1 MILLS
6 IFFCIQVKQDQ
17 EGKAESLRR
26 VSATMLKV
34 PQHLSAGLDNFKDT
48 ITSRADG
55 IMNEVF
61 PKKIM
66 KLNELY
72 SDLVGKRSEIRQMKT
87 GSKPGA
93 LNMTVK
99 VLFDRMKR
107 EIIELCEVLN
117 VLEVWLQLQVP
128 KISDGGNFGVEIQ
141 EEILAMLH
149 HGRRSGLAVLDAITK
164 YFFKR
169 GKIVSDKEKYAGI
182 DDLGECVA
190 ELDQRQYS
198 SLLQSACDLRNNYAI
213 LYDKLHKNRSKLSKP
228 RNQEGPPLMLY

>member
-1 MILLS
+1 
-6 IFFCIQVKQDQ
+6 
-17 EGKAESLRR
+17 
-26 VSATMLKV
+26 MLKV
-34 PQHLSAGLDNFKDT
+34 PQHLSVGLERFKDT
-48 ITSRADG
+48 ITSRADT
-55 IMNEVF
+55 IMTEVF
-61 PKKIM
+61 PRKIVN
-66 KLNELY
+66 LNELHGE
-72 SDLVGKRSEIRQMKT
+72 LAGKRKEIRAARK
-87 GSKPGA
+87 GGKPGA
-93 LNMTVK
+93 LNLTVK
-99 VLFDRMKR
+99 VLFDRMKT

-169 GKIVSDKEKYAGI
+169 GKIVSDSEKYAGI
-182 DDLGECVA
+182 DDLDECIA

-213 LYDKLHKNRSKLSKP
+213 LYDKLHKNRSKLAKP

>member
-1 MILLS
+1 
-6 IFFCIQVKQDQ
+6 
-17 EGKAESLRR
+17 
-26 VSATMLKV
+26 MLKV
-34 PQHLSAGLDNFKDT
+34 PKHLSAGLEEFKDT
-48 ITSRADG
+48 ITSRADR
-55 IMNEVF
+55 IMTEVF
-61 PKKIM
+61 PQKIVN
-66 KLNELY
+66 LNELHGEL
-72 SDLVGKRSEIRQMKT
+72 SMKRKEIRTSQNRT
-87 GSKPGA
+87 QPGA
-93 LNMTVK
+93 LNHTVK
-99 VLFDRMKR
+99 VLFDRMKT

-169 GKIVSDKEKYAGI
+169 GKIVSDSEKYAGI
-182 DDLGECVA
+182 GDLDECIA